1 MLKFLKNNLYA
12 LVFLAILLGACF
24 GGYKYYKSQKAT
36 KTETVKTVS
45 VEYGNLQKSVSA
57 TGSLSALD
65 NVDISSKITGRI
77 VEVLV
82 AENDTEE
89 QREATL
95 NEATLT
101 MNRYSALLSKG
112 AISQQQYDTALMNYR
127 VAKAAHEQ
135 AVSNTNDT
143 YIYSPIDGYV
153 IGKPT
158 PVGQTIS
165 SGISSPQVIMSI
177 ANLDKMQIETLVDES
192 DIGQIKVG
200 QKVEFTVDSYP
211 EETFEGTVRLI
222 SRSATTTNNVVYYKV
237 YVDVANSKNKL
248 FPTMRAWP
256 ATTTLPSR
264 AISCV
269 RATR

>member
-82 AENDTEE
+82 AENDHVTAGQLLLRLDDSSLKATEE

-101 MNRYSALLSKG
+101 MNRYTALLSKG

-158 PVGQTIS
+158 PV
-165 SGISSPQVIMSI
+165 
-177 ANLDKMQIETLVDES
+177 
-192 DIGQIKVG
+192 
-200 QKVEFTVDSYP
+200 
-211 EETFEGTVRLI
+211 
-222 SRSATTTNNVVYYKV
+222 
-237 YVDVANSKNKL
+237 
-248 FPTMRAWP
+248 
-256 ATTTLPSR
+256 
-264 AISCV
+264 
-269 RATR
+269 